1 MSGQGKSDYIKLGL
15 VRTCKFRLGH
25 VCSDYDRLVQVTSV

>member
-1 MSGQGKSDYIKLGL
+1 MSGWAMSGQGKSDYIKLGL

-25 VCSDYDRLVQVTSV
+25 VCSD